1 MFAYTIRRILQAAP
15 ILLGVV
21 FIVMVSLELIPGD
34 PVRLMLGEFATEEM
48 VTTLR
53 ANLGLDDPLPVR
65 YVRYLGDL
73 LSGDMGRS
81 VRDQR
86 PVTAILGEALPVT
99 LRLAGAA
106 LLLTL
111 TFGIPLGVLSAARP
125 NSFTDNVIRVVSLLG
140 LSMPVF
146 WTGLVFIVLF
156 SVNLRWFPVSGMGSL
171 RHMVLPAVTLA
182 LPSIAILARLTR
194 SSVLEALGE
203 DYVRTARSKGV
214 STASVLFKHTLRNA
228 LIPVITALGIIVG
241 QMVGGAVL
249 TETVFSW
256 PGVGRLTVF
265 AIFARDYVLVQG
277 IVLVLAASYVL
288 VNLLVDLSYGL
299 IDPRVTY
306 T

>member
-111 TFGIPLGVLSAARP
+111 TFGITLGVLSAARP